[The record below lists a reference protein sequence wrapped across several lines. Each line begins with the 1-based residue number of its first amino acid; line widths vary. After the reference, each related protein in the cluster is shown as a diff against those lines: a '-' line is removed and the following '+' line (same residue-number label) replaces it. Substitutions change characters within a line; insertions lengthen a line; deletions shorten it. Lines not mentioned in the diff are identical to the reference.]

1 MILSRFLPFSPPV
14 HQKIPH
20 GFSTNL
26 SRRVPKNE
34 RRLRYLLS
42 LCFSSLSHPSSSGL
56 SSRVPSFSSSG
67 HNLLVFWNVA
77 SRPMGGG
84 KINPTRL
91 VVTCGKLLFYLSGGY
106 WMLLGLNPKKKHS
119 DALVIPCSILQV
131 VDFSM
136 GKKKH
141 ITESNDLI
149 FPFIDVIPSE
159 LNHHFVLGDSPKI
172 GSSHTSQSH
181 KPRSLHRPWS
191 NEKLREAQMEEM
203 GKPDADSRE
212 NSRGRET
219 GQKWRYKMI
228 QAMLSEVRKDVIWI
242 SLRVT
247 QIRRETAKSWI

>member
-1 MILSRFLPFSPPV
+1 MLAILSTNHQRNGWYPIDIPRCLVILSRFLPFSPPV

-136 GKKKH
+136 GKKKTH
-141 ITESNDLI
+141 HWIQWFNLPIYRCYSQRTKPSFRSRGFTKNRI
-149 FPFIDVIPSE
+149 FPYLAEP
-159 LNHHFVLGDSPKI
+159 
-172 GSSHTSQSH
+172 
-181 KPRSLHRPWS
+181 
-191 NEKLREAQMEEM
+191 
-203 GKPDADSRE
+203 
-212 NSRGRET
+212 
-219 GQKWRYKMI
+219 
-228 QAMLSEVRKDVIWI
+228 
-242 SLRVT
+242 
-247 QIRRETAKSWI
+247 